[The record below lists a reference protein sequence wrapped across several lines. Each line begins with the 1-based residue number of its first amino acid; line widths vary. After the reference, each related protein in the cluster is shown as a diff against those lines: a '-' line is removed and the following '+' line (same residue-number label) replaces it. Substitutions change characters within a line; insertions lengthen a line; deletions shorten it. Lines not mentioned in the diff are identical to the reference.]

1 GKHLEAAY
9 KAGVLT
15 AVTAPLSSKSA
26 ITGVSMAFKT
36 GARSIF
42 DNESIIGENVALH
55 AQVGTPYK
63 DDRIPTVSGQISLI
77 RRTLIKNLEQQNIIG
92 RVARGD
98 IPLIVYVDSKDE
110 IASLI
115 KLKIQIKNYGGNLKL
130 VISGGAEAH
139 MLAIE
144 LAKNEIPVI
153 LNPSRPTPRLWTAQN
168 VLMGA
173 PITNKTGIDILYAN
187 NVKIGIGVDLFSL
200 GFKSFLLGFGTERNL
215 IWDAGWVSRNS
226 KGLISQKDAIG
237 FITWSLEEIL
247 DLNIRNGLIK
257 GNIAHFVAYNGNPF
271 DISTKVKIVAGGGRS
286 DILIDPEQD

>member
-1 GKHLEAAY
+1 LDYE
-9 KAGVLT
+9 
-15 AVTAPLSSKSA
+15 P
-26 ITGVSMAFKT
+26 
-36 GARSIF
+36 
-42 DNESIIGENVALH
+42 IISENVALH
-55 AQVGTPYK
+55 AQIGTPYK
-63 DDRIPTVSGQISLI
+63 DDHIPTVSGQISLI
-77 RRTLIKNLEQQNIIG
+77 RKSLIKNFAQQNIFG

-115 KLKIQIKNYGGNLKL
+115 KLKILVKNFGGNLKL

-139 MLAIE
+139 MIAIE

-153 LNPSRPTPRLWTAQN
+153 LNPSRPTPRLWTAQH
-168 VLMGA
+168 VLTGP
-173 PITNKTGIDILYAN
+173 PITNKTGIEILYEN

-200 GFKSFLLGFGTERNL
+200 GFNSYLLGFGSERNL

-226 KGLISQKDAIG
+226 KGLISQKDAVG
-237 FITWSLEEIL
+237 FITWNLEEIIG
-247 DLNIRNGLIK
+247 LNMSNGLLK
-257 GNIAHFVAYNGNPF
+257 GNIADFVAYNGNPF